1 MKMQWKINGEF
12 FSDAIPEVR
21 SEVYGF

>member
-1 MKMQWKINGEF
+1 MKMQWEINGEF